1 MPKELDNAKV
11 KLENVE
17 RQLETAKAEVTKPF
31 AQEAEL
37 KEKLDRLSALNA
49 LLNMDE
55 NGNDAQIGN
64 ETPEQPETDTV
75 GYGDQRAKQ
84 PEAGI
89 LKYDNQ
95 RQEHA
100 TENAGRNHAAGNSN
114 PHELKRVGET
124 AEKPAKASLK
134 EKLEIYKAQVEGMGN
149 IGTDKTKGKEAV
161 I

>member
-1 MPKELDNAKV
+1 MKIAILRGSPCRDGSSSVLADNFIRGA
-11 KLENVE
+11 VE
-17 RQLETAKAEVTKPF
+17 GGHEIMDIDVAHADIHPCTSCK
-31 AQEAEL
+31 
-37 KEKLDRLSALNA
+37 
-49 LLNMDE
+49 DE

-64 ETPEQPETDTV
+64 ETPEQSETDTV
-75 GYGDQRAKQ
+75 GYGDQRAEQ

-95 RQEHA
+95 SQEQA
-100 TENAGRNHAAGNSN
+100 AENAGRNHAAGNSN